1 MAQPGSER
9 KGGLRTQVAPLC
21 PLPPYRGPDPPRS
34 PCLTWLGLPEPFS
47 PPWHCAPPAVR
58 ELGDLNSGVHCQPG
72 AELCLWDCAFLFKGL
87 GPPESMPP
95 LPFCQSLRI
104 LGVCGP
110 SWQVLQKKKQERD

>member
-1 MAQPGSER
+1 MVAQPGSER
-9 KGGLRTQVAPLC
+9 KGGLRTQVAPLY

-47 PPWHCAPPAVR
+47 PPWHCAPPAVH
-58 ELGDLNSGVHCQPG
+58 ELGDLNNDVHCQPG

-95 LPFCQSLRI
+95 LPFC
-104 LGVCGP
+104 
-110 SWQVLQKKKQERD
+110 